1 MCREFPGECSQDGG
15 LQRRTGSRTRP
26 GEEKLGCLAV
36 ISKASGDPL
45 REPAEVSPLIRSQ
58 GVGHPRE
65 RV

>member
-1 MCREFPGECSQDGG
+1 M
-15 LQRRTGSRTRP
+15 QRRAGSRTRP

-36 ISKASGDPL
+36 ISKASGDSL
-45 REPAEVSPLIRSQ
+45 REPAEVPPLIKSQ